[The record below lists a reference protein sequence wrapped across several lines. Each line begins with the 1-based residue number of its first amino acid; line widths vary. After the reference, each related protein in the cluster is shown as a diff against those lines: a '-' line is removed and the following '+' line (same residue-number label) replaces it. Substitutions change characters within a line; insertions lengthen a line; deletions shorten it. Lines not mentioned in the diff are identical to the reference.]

1 MKINGLTQSALLA
14 GAVVAPS
21 AVAAATPTPAAPKD
35 DRPNI
40 ILIMT
45 DQQTASAMSCA
56 GNINL
61 HTPAMDALAEE
72 GVRLERAYCPFPL
85 SGPCRASMMTGLMP
99 IEVGATDNGVQ
110 PDEEAM
116 SRSIGCLMS
125 EAGYEALYAGKWHA
139 SELNIPEEGR
149 GFKKVCDMDDRTMV
163 GHIATALDERD
174 TTKPLFLVASF
185 LDPHEI
191 CEFARR
197 QTLPYGEVEL
207 PRVEEC
213 PNLPS
218 NFQKS
223 TYEPEA
229 IALRKAS
236 HPRSHDTA
244 LYTEDDWREYLYA
257 YYRLTERVDAHIGN
271 LIELLKA
278 EGLYDNSLILFCS
291 DHGDGAASH
300 QWNQKWILQEECV
313 NVPLIVKAPKSDKK
327 ALRGATNSVALSNI
341 GLDIVSTICDYGGVE
356 LDEAKYRGKSL
367 RGVLH
372 TEDAPLHDEVFIE
385 TLLSEINVRGWAIVE
400 GKYKYVLYNHFQNR
414 EQLFDMEQD
423 GGEMINLAVEK
434 RFRPEVERLRVKM
447 YEWGVR
453 TGDKL
458 LIRALGPLVESTK

>member
-1 MKINGLTQSALLA
+1 MA
-14 GAVVAPS
+14 GVVAVPTALS
-21 AVAAATPTPAAPKD
+21 AATPSSAAPKQE
-35 DRPNI
+35 RPNI

-56 GNINL
+56 GNVDL
-61 HTPAMDALAEE
+61 HTPAMDALAED
-72 GVRLERAYCPFPL
+72 GVRLDRAYCPFPL
-85 SGPCRASMMTGLMP
+85 SGPCRASLMTGLMP
-99 IEVGATDNGVQ
+99 SEIGATDNGIQ

-116 SRSIGCLMS
+116 RQSIGYLMRD
-125 EAGYEALYAGKWHA
+125 AGYEAMYAGKWHA
-139 SELNIPEEGR
+139 SEVNLPEEGR
-149 GFKKVCDMDDRTMV
+149 GFKKVCNMDDRTMV
-163 GHIATALDERD
+163 ENIATALDGRD
-174 TTKPLFLVASF
+174 KEKPLFLVASF

-191 CEFARR
+191 CEWARR

-207 PRVEEC
+207 PRAEEC
-213 PNLPS
+213 PNLPK

-244 LYTEDDWREYLYA
+244 LYTEDNWREYLYA

-271 LIELLKA
+271 LVALLKA

-313 NVPLIVKAPKSDKK
+313 NVPLIVKAPASDRK

-341 GLDIVSTICDYGGVE
+341 GLDIVRTICDYGGVE
-356 LDEAKYRGKSL
+356 LDGEKYRGKSL

-372 TEDAPLHDEVFIE
+372 KQDAPLHEEVFIE
-385 TLLSEINVRGWAIVE
+385 TFLSEVNVKGWCIVE

-414 EQLFDMEQD
+414 EQLFDMEND
-423 GGEMINLAVEK
+423 RGEMQNLAVESRHK
-434 RFRPEVERLRVKM
+434 QTIHRLRRKM
-447 YEWGVR
+447 YEWGLH
-453 TGDKL
+453 TGDKQ
-458 LIRALGPLVESTK
+458 LIRALGPLVEKSN